1 MKISN
6 YEKMLNKLFLLLFTT
21 YVTTTFLNY
30 FPLTKLQIHH
40 IGQESKID
48 SFWMEMVVRRARL
61 AKIRNDCTNQSITEK
76 QIQVWIKRRVLFYF
90 FLAGGGGWKRTA
102 KWEKRQEVSYKVK
115 DSWILSL
122 PLQLKSTITF
132 HQTYERIFVNL
143 STKIIRIIIMWLRK
157 ILF

>member
-1 MKISN
+1 MKILK

-76 QIQVWIKRRVLFYF
+76 QIQVWIKRGVLFYF
-90 FLAGGGGWKRTA
+90 FLAGGGGWKQTA

-115 DSWILSL
+115 KMWNLSL
-122 PLQLKSTITF
+122 PLQLKPTITLIKPTNVF
-132 HQTYERIFVNL
+132 
-143 STKIIRIIIMWLRK
+143 
-157 ILF
+157 